1 MTTNNLHNQNKMSMK
16 IYPLPFHDK
25 ATIELILNKNATG
38 AISIWD
44 VNGHKLKTVSEG
56 SFQNGSNKIQLH
68 LTPLEKEKI
77 KNGVLFA
84 RFISSDGELISVKF
98 LCIE

>member
-1 MTTNNLHNQNKMSMK
+1 MDWKKLFPQFETAL
-16 IYPLPFHDK
+16 
-25 ATIELILNKNATG
+25 IEIIEKNAATG